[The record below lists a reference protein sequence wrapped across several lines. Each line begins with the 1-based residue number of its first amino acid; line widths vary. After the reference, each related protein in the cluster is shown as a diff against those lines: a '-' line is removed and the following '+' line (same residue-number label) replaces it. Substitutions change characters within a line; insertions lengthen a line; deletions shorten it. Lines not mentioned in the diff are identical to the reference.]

1 MPTNLEEAQGV
12 HTPWYVLDQRAT
24 TLRAQGWTG
33 PKQDAILISNKSPQ
47 EVLECRGDNCIIARI
62 SFDNRD
68 EELGESNMADA
79 VRIVTAV
86 NSHDALLEALK
97 GLMPTNLC
105 ADNPNVPDD
114 TIIPVDLTYGE
125 LRAARAA
132 IQLAEG
138 R

>member
-1 MPTNLEEAQGV
+1 MTLEAQEGGG
-12 HTPWYVLDQRAT
+12 HTPGEWSIRTNDFTFQIVSADGIYVASTSWHNSIRKPYPLKPEAKANVR
-24 TLRAQGWTG
+24 
-33 PKQDAILISNKSPQ
+33 
-47 EVLECRGDNCIIARI
+47 
-62 SFDNRD
+62 
-68 EELGESNMADA
+68 
-79 VRIVTAV
+79 RIVTAV

>member
-24 TLRAQGWTG
+24 TLRALGWTG
-33 PKQDAILISNKSPQ
+33 PKQDAILISSKSPQ
-47 EVLECRGDNCIIARI
+47 EALASRGDNCIIARI

-86 NSHDALLEALK
+86 NSHDDLVKYLKLALGVIEKSKIVWL
-97 GLMPTNLC
+97 
-105 ADNPNVPDD
+105 
-114 TIIPVDLTYGE
+114 GE
-125 LRAARAA
+125 DAARAA